1 MEKEN
6 KDPSELQCSYTITVL
21 YNCRVGSIYNLMSYT
36 VLLSDH
42 AANIFIR
49 ETKRAFFGQ
58 KVKGNVQNLDLK
70 LLLLNMNSDHLN
82 TNSARWTGS
91 RKGGNKAHPLSV
103 SAI

>member
-21 YNCRVGSIYNLMSYT
+21 YNCRVGVYIILC
-36 VLLSDH
+36 H
-42 AANIFIR
+42 IR